1 MHGIQFPSRHG
12 RPAISE
18 LETMTPERLKRFQQL
33 MVAQLSV
40 SRNREAG
47 SLSMGR
53 ALHVLVADD
62 EDLIRDLFCEAL
74 RESQLPLRLSTTDN
88 GRDCLTLLNGGN
100 VDIAFIDVH
109 MPELSG
115 MEAIWVARRQGI
127 GTFITLISGTASPE
141 VFKLAQ
147 KLNAYEFLLK
157 PFAVDDVLA
166 ILNNYTRIAA
176 PMKVLIVDDSC
187 ATRSVALKV
196 MQQSMFSCE
205 TVEAGDA
212 AAAFEHCRQ
221 KPFDTVLLDCNMPQI
236 DGLTA
241 LRQLRAIQP
250 GLKVIMIS
258 AERNADKEREARE
271 AGAHGFLYKPF
282 YAENVD
288 RMLHAVHRLRLPTLD
303 ARARASR
310 FGNKSVGQ
318 LRDRPSIAD
327 ALSQVVL

>member
-1 MHGIQFPSRHG
+1 
-12 RPAISE
+12 
-18 LETMTPERLKRFQQL
+18 
-33 MVAQLSV
+33 
-40 SRNREAG
+40 
-47 SLSMGR
+47 MGR

-74 RESQLPLRLSTTDN
+74 RESPLPLRLSTTDN

-100 VDIAFIDVH
+100 VDIAFIDIH
-109 MPELSG
+109 MPVLSG
-115 MEAIWVARRQGI
+115 GAALGVARRQGI
-127 GTFITLISGTASPE
+127 GTFITLISGAASPE

-147 KLNAYEFLLK
+147 KLNAYEFLVK
-157 PFAVDDVLA
+157 PFAIDDVLG

-176 PMKVLIVDDSC
+176 PMKVLIVDDSST
-187 ATRSVALKV
+187 TRSVVLKV

-205 TVEAGDA
+205 TVEAGNA
-212 AAAFEHCRQ
+212 AAAFEHCRRQ
-221 KPFDTVLLDCNMPQI
+221 PFDTVLLDCNMPHV
-236 DGLTA
+236 DGLAA

-288 RMLHAVHRLRLPTLD
+288 RMLHAVHRLAAAD
-303 ARARASR
+303 ARCQGPARAPQAQPSAC
-310 FGNKSVGQ
+310 NTSVGE
-318 LRDRPSIAD
+318 LRDRPCHSCD
-327 ALSQVVL
+327 ALSQVAL